1 MFFNVNLVERFYEKG
16 LCVLPVIFH
25 WEDDFMEYAT
35 IQITVPKDMETYFTD
50 NYSFESNEVIK
61 RNALLLYPYVYK
73 KVISHGRAAEILG
86 IKKLDLIDLYDNM
99 GFPYFDMDITDI
111 KQDIQTFRSLKKV
124 KT

>member
-1 MFFNVNLVERFYEKG
+1 
-16 LCVLPVIFH
+16 
-25 WEDDFMEYAT
+25 MEYAT
-35 IQITVPKDMETYFTD
+35 IQISVPKDMKSYFTD
-50 NYSFESNEVIK
+50 NYSGESNEELE

-86 IKKLDLIDLYDNM
+86 IKKLDLIDLYDDM

-111 KQDIQTFRSLKKV
+111 MQDIQTFRSRKKV